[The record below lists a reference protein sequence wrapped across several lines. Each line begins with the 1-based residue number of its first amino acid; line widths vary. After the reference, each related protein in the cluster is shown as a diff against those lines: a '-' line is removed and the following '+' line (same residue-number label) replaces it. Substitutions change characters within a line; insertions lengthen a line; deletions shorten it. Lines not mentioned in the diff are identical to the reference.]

1 MKVVVIGDA
10 RSQEAI
16 KARSA
21 EAKVEWIWLKTLEE
35 VDKTTEGDC
44 YMDLDFVFDQQ
55 RIDRLALLLP
65 RPVLINA
72 VLPTL
77 REIGQPFIRIN
88 GWPGFLKR
96 PVAEVAVSAREQEQ
110 KLLSL
115 FDSLQWPFQLVP
127 DIAGMISARIISMIV
142 NEAYFTFE
150 AKTSTKDEI
159 DIAMKL
165 GTNYP
170 KGPFEWSREI
180 GLKNIY
186 DLLMC
191 LAKSDGRYR
200 PSTAMALELKKG

>member
-21 EAKVEWIWLKTLEE
+21 EAKVDWIWLKTLED
-35 VDKTTEGDC
+35 VGKTTDGDC

-77 REIGQPFIRIN
+77 KEIGQPFIRIN

-96 PVAEVAVSAREQEQ
+96 PVAEVAVSAKEQEQ
-110 KLLSL
+110 KMLSL
-115 FDSLQWPFQLVP
+115 FDSLHWPFQLVP

-142 NEAYFTFE
+142 NEAYFTLE

-191 LAKSDGRYR
+191 LTKSDGRYR
-200 PSTAMALELKKG
+200 PSPAMALELIEG